1 MLGDAIAASQK
12 TLMLLDA
19 HDRAHPCKIF
29 SVRLNGYRVQLSIW
43 LFSNLSQSQEP
54 MCASADGE
62 LMQCDCADRMVCFT
76 CGRDVSS

>member
-1 MLGDAIAASQK
+1 MLVDAIASKK
-12 TLMLLDA
+12 TLMLLDT
-19 HDRAHPCKIF
+19 HDMTCQIF
-29 SVRLNGYRVQLSIW
+29 SVSRLVTEWVQLSIW

>member
-1 MLGDAIAASQK
+1 M
-12 TLMLLDA
+12 
-19 HDRAHPCKIF
+19 
-29 SVRLNGYRVQLSIW
+29 GYW

-76 CGRDVSS
+76 CGRDVSSLLQLGQKQFHIV